1 MKRKKRKFKIQD
13 ELWGTLFA
21 GIPVLGLI
29 IFTFIPL
36 GMAVVMSFMNMTSM
50 NFSGASSLPWKE
62 IFKNYTTVLGDQYFW
77 NAIKHN
83 IILLVELP
91 VSIIL
96 SVVIAELLSK
106 GVRFTKFFKVL
117 LFVPYVCSVT
127 ATTFMW
133 NWLLNDQY
141 GIVNKALGLDISW
154 FGNDTYFV
162 WAIMLM
168 GLWSTCGYRILL
180 FTAAITN
187 VNSTL
192 KEAARIDG
200 ANPLQVFAHVTL
212 PAITPT
218 IFYVLVMG
226 MIGIFQE
233 FTRIQVLNSSGTK
246 CMTIVFYIF
255 NKAFAGTP
263 QLGLACAASIILA
276 LFIALLTKL
285 NFAFSRKWV
294 NYDVE

>member
-1 MKRKKRKFKIQD
+1 MKRKKRKYKIQD

-36 GMAVVMSFMNMTSM
+36 GMAVAMSFMNMTSM
-50 NFSGASSLPWKE
+50 NFSGASLLPLKE

-91 VSIIL
+91 ISIIL

-154 FGNDTYFV
+154 FGDETYFV

-168 GLWSTCGYRILL
+168 GLWSSCGYRILL

-187 VNSTL
+187 VNRTL

-200 ANPLQVFAHVTL
+200 ASPLQVFSHVTL

-233 FTRIQVLNSSGTK
+233 FTRIQVLNSTGTK

-263 QLGLACAASIILA
+263 ELGLACAASIILA

-285 NFAFSRKWV
+285 NFAISRKWV
-294 NYDVE
+294 TYDVE

>member
-50 NFSGASSLPWKE
+50 NFSGASSLPLKE

-83 IILLVELP
+83 IILMVELP

-200 ANPLQVFAHVTL
+200 ANPLQVFTHVTL

-233 FTRIQVLNSSGTK
+233 FTRI
-246 CMTIVFYIF
+246 
-255 NKAFAGTP
+255 
-263 QLGLACAASIILA
+263 
-276 LFIALLTKL
+276 
-285 NFAFSRKWV
+285 
-294 NYDVE
+294 